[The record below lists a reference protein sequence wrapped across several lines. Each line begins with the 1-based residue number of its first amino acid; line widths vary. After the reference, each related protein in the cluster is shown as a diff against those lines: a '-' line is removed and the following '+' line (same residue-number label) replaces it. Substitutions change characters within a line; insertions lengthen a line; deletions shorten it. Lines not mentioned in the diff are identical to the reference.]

1 MVLIVCPS
9 VLVTVDVDVEEEI
22 VDSLIL
28 GDFDTLSLIVFPLV
42 FTVGSIVVIVR
53 LNVVVA
59 DSVEMFDIVALL
71 AFITVTVDSVV
82 GISVVV
88 ETIFVVSSFVN
99 GLLVAIATELFALET
114 LLDFGGVDDVVL
126 VL

>member
-9 VLVTVDVDVEEEI
+9 VLVTVDVDVDEEI

-28 GDFDTLSLIVFPLV
+28 GDFDTLSLVVFPLV

-53 LNVVVA
+53 FNVVVA

-88 ETIFVVSSFVN
+88 ETIF
-99 GLLVAIATELFALET
+99 ELFALET

>member
-9 VLVTVDVDVEEEI
+9 VLVTVDVDVDEEI

-71 AFITVTVDSVV
+71 AFITVTVDCVV

-88 ETIFVVSSFVN
+88 ETIF
-99 GLLVAIATELFALET
+99 ELFALET